1 MANKDDDQGKRDR
14 DGLDRRGF
22 LRLVGGTAA
31 ALGAASC
38 LPHVDGTWDSCEEE
52 PFELDPALVPRSN
65 RVVEVVASGSVAE
78 DSLDIDA
85 AVVAAMFAA
94 GLTALTD
101 AASAAAAWQQVLPD
115 YQPGER
121 ISLKANAL
129 NPSVPSSPA
138 LVAAVGRSLV
148 DEFEAVAD
156 DVYAWDRTEREMQ
169 RAGLVPEVLG
179 IQVRGTH
186 VSSSDESG
194 AGYEEQTVCL
204 SGRRIRLTRLLTQE
218 TDHLINLAV
227 MKNHYAAGF
236 TGCLKNHY
244 GSFANPGD
252 FHENCERHIARLNAM
267 PEVAGTTRLHVMDA
281 LLGVSRGDTDK
292 PADCK
297 PRRILL
303 AFDPVAIDQRG
314 FELRDEMR
322 AEAGLEPGNPA
333 GYIAE
338 AEALGLGTTTYDLVR
353 IDL

>member
-1 MANKDDDQGKRDR
+1 MSDRNDKDGKDC
-14 DGLDRRGF
+14 LDRRGF
-22 LRLVGGTAA
+22 LKLVGGTAA

-38 LPHVDGTWDSCEEE
+38 LPHVDGSWDSCEEE
-52 PFELDPALVPRSN
+52 PFVLDPALVPRSN
-65 RVVEVVASGSVAE
+65 RVVEVMAPGAVAE
-78 DSLDIDA
+78 DSLVIDA

-101 AASAAAAWQQVLPD
+101 TADLAAAWQQVLPG
-115 YQPGER
+115 YQAGQR
-121 ISLKANAL
+121 IALKANAL
-129 NPSVPSSPA
+129 NPDVPTSPA
-138 LVAAVGRSLV
+138 LLTAVGQSLL
-148 DEFEAVAD
+148 AD
-156 DVYAWDRTEREMQ
+156 LSAPGTDVYAWDRTEREMQ
-169 RAGLVPEVLG
+169 RAGLTPEVLG
-179 IQVRGTH
+179 IAVRGTH
-186 VSSSDESG
+186 FSSSDETG
-194 AGYEEQTVCL
+194 PGYEEQTVCL
-204 SGRRIRLTRLLTQE
+204 SGRRIKLTRLLTQE
-218 TDHLINLAV
+218 TEHLINVAV

-252 FHENCERHIARLNAM
+252 FHDNCEQHIARLNAM

-297 PRRILL
+297 PRRILM

-314 FELRDEMR
+314 LEVRDEMR
-322 AEAGLEPGNPA
+322 VEAGLEPGNPA

-338 AEALGLGTTTYDLVR
+338 AEALGLGSTAYELVR